1 MRVFSD
7 LAMIGILGQVMFAY
21 INRFNLILFF
31 LRFIVF
37 SYSRF
42 LLSILNGTARIIFTR
57 RVAATENTQE
67 QEVTEETIVIEV

>member
-1 MRVFSD
+1 
-7 LAMIGILGQVMFAY
+7 
-21 INRFNLILFF
+21 
-31 LRFIVF
+31 VF

-57 RVAATENTQE
+57 RVAAADNTQP